1 MRVVTLGGFGA
12 TAPVVNQ
19 NPQPYF
25 AAYESRGVVGL
36 ADGLSADTRDPNKT
50 LAMGLM
56 IGAVAG
62 AIAMHLY
69 MKR

>member
-12 TAPVVNQ
+12 VAPVVNQ
-19 NPQPYF
+19 NAQPYY
-25 AAYESRGVVGL
+25 AAYESRSMMGVG
-36 ADGLSADTRDPNKT
+36 DGLSADTRDPNKT

>member
-36 ADGLSADTRDPNKT
+36 ADGLSDTRDPNKT